1 MKHVQ
6 HTAAHPPLC
15 HAHASWVPARSPAM
29 LTRHPDQQCAAG
41 QACHSF
47 PRPQSRGLKPASGM
61 GTARLHTHEKC
72 WTELAGIRYRGVA
85 VGPPAQSN
93 TSYRSEDAGSA
104 LRAHDAPPAAAAA
117 SSSFCRFSMPCRQ
130 AQSSGTARELGAA
143 ATHER
148 QKQRVSGKLGISP
161 QACEGRRH
169 RALVQPAPTPSSLPC
184 LP

>member
-41 QACHSF
+41 QACISNHGVSSRHLAWAQLAYTLMKNAGLSWQGSGTEAW
-47 PRPQSRGLKPASGM
+47 PRGRRRNQIHHTEVR
-61 GTARLHTHEKC
+61 RLGA
-72 WTELAGIRYRGVA
+72 L
-85 VGPPAQSN
+85 
-93 TSYRSEDAGSA
+93 

-148 QKQRVSGKLGISP
+148 QKQRVSGELGIAP

-169 RALVQPAPTPSSLPC
+169 RALVQPAPTPSPLPC